1 MLLAMLMIGVG
12 TGLFGA
18 IFALT
23 AGASL
28 LTCVA
33 IYAGAGMI
41 SILFA
46 ALLVFIRSE
55 RRDTQVPSIAIPAE

>member
-28 LTCVA
+28 LTSVA
-33 IYAGAGMI
+33 IYAGAGMV
-41 SILFA
+41 SLLFA
-46 ALLVFIRSE
+46 ALLVLIRPD
-55 RRDTQVPSIAIPAE
+55 RQDTQVEPIAIPAE